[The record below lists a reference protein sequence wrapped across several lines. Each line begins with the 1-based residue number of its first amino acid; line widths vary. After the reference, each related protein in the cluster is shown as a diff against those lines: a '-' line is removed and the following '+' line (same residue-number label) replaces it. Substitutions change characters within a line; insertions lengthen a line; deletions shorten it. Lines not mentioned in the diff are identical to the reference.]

1 VIRLTLFGLIIV
13 SAALHAVVSVL
24 AQDTTAA
31 VASLLVG
38 AAWLALEWRGVRGL
52 SWAALL
58 ALVIV
63 TVLGS
68 LNDAPM
74 PLVLLALCSAV
85 AAWDLSAFRARTAGV
100 VDDDA
105 KAALEWNHLRKLGI
119 TAGAGFVAALIPLV
133 AQFSISFLALC
144 VVLLVAV
151 IALNNV
157 VGTLRG
163 KERS

>member
-1 VIRLTLFGLIIV
+1 VIRLLLFGLIIV
-13 SAALHAVVSVL
+13 SAVLHAVVSVL

-31 VASLLVG
+31 LASLVVG
-38 AAWLALEWRGVRGL
+38 AAWLVLEWRSVRGL

-58 ALVIV
+58 AFGIV
-63 TVLGS
+63 AVLGS
-68 LNDAPM
+68 LNYAPM
-74 PLVLLALCSAV
+74 PLVLLALCCAL
-85 AAWDLSAFRARTAGV
+85 AAWDLSAFRARTAAV
-100 VDDDA
+100 EDDDA
-105 KAALEWNHLRKLGI
+105 KAALERNHLRKLGI
-119 TAGAGFVAALIPLV
+119 TAGAGFVAALIPLA

-144 VVLLVAV
+144 VVLLVAI